1 MHKQI
6 KKGLGPKDS
15 VFFLFFFTIQLLVLP
30 SSRLR
35 KSWHGSSQWGY
46 LLSFLNGKTHSRDIL
61 VQPRGHKSK
70 HSFLTSARGVVK
82 PASFPRNVLLPHT
95 RLCWTAQ
102 SSLKFQLV
110 RHGELD
116 LDPRLQLL
124 FVPSYCCFLD
134 THTISALIS
143 YFFSFLF
150 FSPVSLPMIS
160 NICI

>member
-15 VFFLFFFTIQLLVLP
+15 VFLFFFTIQFLVLP

-46 LLSFLNGKTHSRDIL
+46 LLSFLNGKTPSRDIL